1 MSYNDT
7 NCGHTGWGVGLSA
20 IIGGALG
27 YWAGRSSGPGGFG
40 GCGGY
45 GFPAG
50 YAVAAQNG
58 HCSTCFE
65 QGVESGQTLAGLNYI
80 GQQVA
85 SNSRDISNSMTALS
99 NQLNNQTAAIQ
110 ARFDA
115 LNQQKIADQAA

>member
-27 YWAGRSSGPGGFG
+27 YWAGRSGGPGGFG

-50 YAVAAQNG
+50 YAVAA
-58 HCSTCFE
+58 
-65 QGVESGQTLAGLNYI
+65 
-80 GQQVA
+80 
-85 SNSRDISNSMTALS
+85 
-99 NQLNNQTAAIQ
+99 
-110 ARFDA
+110 
-115 LNQQKIADQAA
+115 